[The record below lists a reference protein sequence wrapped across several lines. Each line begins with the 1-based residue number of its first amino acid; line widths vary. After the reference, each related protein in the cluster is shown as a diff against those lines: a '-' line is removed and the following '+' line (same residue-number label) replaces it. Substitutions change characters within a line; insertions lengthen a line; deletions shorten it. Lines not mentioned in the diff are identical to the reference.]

1 MDRIRAL
8 EGVRV
13 RSFAISF
20 FAYDHPMTRVPQPRG
35 EPGSLKWIQEAIE
48 HRWSALDQPIMEALG
63 GQQTIRWVSPQAD
76 DDFAEYRDG
85 SFLKV
90 LGLARLQSALW
101 KAWLA
106 RGPMRPHCKSRLA
119 L

>member
-48 HRWSALDQPIMEALG
+48 DRWLSRDQPIIEALG
-63 GQQTIRWVSPQAD
+63 GEQTIRWVSRRVDGA
-76 DDFAEYRDG
+76 AEG
-85 SFLKV
+85 A
-90 LGLARLQSALW
+90 LARPSAVFQPEAPLLAPGVLQSRRL
-101 KAWLA
+101 LA
-106 RGPMRPHCKSRLA
+106 TCRPLA
-119 L
+119 GGD